1 MHPLYGALALD
12 LRHTGEPY
20 YVGDPKIIWA
30 DHSSSR
36 IHAVPLPLEEL

>member
-12 LRHTGEPY
+12 LRHTG
-20 YVGDPKIIWA
+20 VKKT
-30 DHSSSR
+30 DHSASR